1 MNTQTLENLVSRLG
15 DGIRDSN
22 SGEVDASLT
31 GLEFFAYG
39 AEGVPQTDLVSRYI
53 LSRVREIRSSWG
65 KEEIGRAREGI
76 GKLTGYVN
84 RLIQEPLQHTSN
96 GNVRDAAKDLVNLVY
111 VPDQKVVKVG
121 SMEVHLSGDEDKL
134 MAFFWKYPKVVHSQE
149 DINKGS
155 WDGRKSNKATF
166 GYTMNELMH
175 KIQPGINS
183 PQYIL
188 RVRGRGYIFSPDSNE
203 FNYPMIKYDPNRGL
217 VTFVRTGGEVNIT
230 LKGKQKN
237 LMDFLYSRRNKIRS
251 IKDITR
257 VIWGGD
263 TPPRYPVVRSTI
275 YSLKDKL
282 TIDPNTLPPIIGT
295 PDQGYMLRV

>member
-121 SMEVHLSGDEDKL
+121 SMEVHLSGD
-134 MAFFWKYPKVVHSQE
+134 
-149 DINKGS
+149 
-155 WDGRKSNKATF
+155 
-166 GYTMNELMH
+166 
-175 KIQPGINS
+175 
-183 PQYIL
+183 
-188 RVRGRGYIFSPDSNE
+188 
-203 FNYPMIKYDPNRGL
+203 
-217 VTFVRTGGEVNIT
+217 
-230 LKGKQKN
+230 
-237 LMDFLYSRRNKIRS
+237 
-251 IKDITR
+251 
-257 VIWGGD
+257 
-263 TPPRYPVVRSTI
+263 
-275 YSLKDKL
+275 
-282 TIDPNTLPPIIGT
+282 
-295 PDQGYMLRV
+295 